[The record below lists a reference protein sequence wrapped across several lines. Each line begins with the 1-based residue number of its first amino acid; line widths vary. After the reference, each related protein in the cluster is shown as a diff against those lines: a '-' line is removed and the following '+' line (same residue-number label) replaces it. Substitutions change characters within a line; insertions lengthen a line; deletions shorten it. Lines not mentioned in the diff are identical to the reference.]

1 MNIIPADSHALC
13 VSLLHSISYTVLFL
27 NPFCFNLPL
36 TVDELSNVVK
46 SFSADK
52 APGHDNQAM
61 KIIHHQSLQ
70 NIVQPLVSIIN
81 LSLSTGL
88 FPKSLKMAKEFVV
101 FKTDDPTLFRNY
113 RPISILPPLA
123 NVKSLTYIA

>member
-13 VSLLHSISYTVLFL
+13 VSLFHSISYTVLFL

-52 APGHDNQAM
+52 APGHDNKAM

-81 LSLSTGL
+81 PFRCLLVCFPNLSKWLKNLWFLRQNIQHFLETTGQYQFFHL
-88 FPKSLKMAKEFVV
+88 
-101 FKTDDPTLFRNY
+101 
-113 RPISILPPLA
+113 
-123 NVKSLTYIA
+123 